1 MKRTNTFDIAPN
13 SETTEEILTR
23 VLDASAS
30 LWNKLTYDR
39 RQQFF
44 DGESVWECDGYYDE
58 YVDVL
63 SGATTQ
69 QIARVNDTAWRS
81 FFELLDDPEY
91 DPSPPGYWGNQDDGR
106 ELRTYIR
113 NDSYTIQW
121 NRRSRLEIRIG
132 MDLKD
137 EYGFGMYERLR
148 LPVWGNP
155 KWHGDSG
162 RLEISY
168 DSVEE
173 TYRVHQ
179 SVTIDDVEESR
190 SDGSEAAAL
199 DLGANVLVACTT
211 TAGEQYL
218 YSGHHPF
225 EQFRETTNAIASAQ
239 AKLPDGQHT
248 SQRIK
253 RLYRKRSRRRDHAVN
268 ALLRDL
274 VERLEAAG
282 ISTLYHGDLTGVLG
296 EYWSVEANLKAQ
308 TFWAHRQCIDRLES
322 VCEEYGI
329 DVEALSE
336 AWTSQTCPEC
346 GERDRTRR
354 HRETLTCPCGFDGHA
369 DLVASRT
376 LLERA
381 TNTTVRPTARPVR
394 FQWDDHQWFPVKGA
408 TVTPNE

>member
-1 MKRTNTFDIAPN
+1 MKRTNTFDIAPD

-137 EYGFGMYERLR
+137 EYGLA
-148 LPVWGNP
+148 LL
-155 KWHGDSG
+155 K
-162 RLEISY
+162 SY
-168 DSVEE
+168 S
-173 TYRVHQ
+173 
-179 SVTIDDVEESR
+179 
-190 SDGSEAAAL
+190 SDTFSPE
-199 DLGANVLVACTT
+199 
-211 TAGEQYL
+211 TAG
-218 YSGHHPF
+218 
-225 EQFRETTNAIASAQ
+225 R
-239 AKLPDGQHT
+239 
-248 SQRIK
+248 
-253 RLYRKRSRRRDHAVN
+253 
-268 ALLRDL
+268 
-274 VERLEAAG
+274 
-282 ISTLYHGDLTGVLG
+282 
-296 EYWSVEANLKAQ
+296 
-308 TFWAHRQCIDRLES
+308 
-322 VCEEYGI
+322 
-329 DVEALSE
+329 
-336 AWTSQTCPEC
+336 
-346 GERDRTRR
+346 
-354 HRETLTCPCGFDGHA
+354 
-369 DLVASRT
+369 
-376 LLERA
+376 
-381 TNTTVRPTARPVR
+381 
-394 FQWDDHQWFPVKGA
+394 
-408 TVTPNE
+408 

>member
-1 MKRTNTFDIAPN
+1 MRRTDTFDIVPR
-13 SETTEEILTR
+13 SETTEEILAR
-23 VLDASAS
+23 VLDVSAS
-30 LWNKLTYDR
+30 LWNTLTYDR

-44 DGESVWECDGYYDE
+44 EGKSVWECDGYYDE

-63 SGATTQ
+63 GGATTQ

-81 FFELLDDPEY
+81 FFELLDEPEY
-91 DPSPPGYWGNQDDGR
+91 DPSPPGYWGNRDDGR
-106 ELRTYIR
+106 ELRTYVR
-113 NDSYTIQW
+113 NDAYTLQW
-121 NRRSRLEIRIG
+121 NERSRLEIPIG

-148 LPVWGNP
+148 LPVRGDP
-155 KWHGDSG
+155 KWCGDAG

-179 SVTIDDVEESR
+179 SVTIDGVEESR
-190 SDGSEAAAL
+190 SDGFEAAAL

-211 TAGEQYL
+211 TTEEQYL
-218 YSGHHPF
+218 YSGQTPF
-225 EQFRETTNAIASAQ
+225 EQFRKTTTEIGAAQ
-239 AKLPDGQHT
+239 TKLPDGQHS

-268 ALLRDL
+268 ALLRNV
-274 VERLEAAG
+274 VERLDEAG
-282 ISTLYHGDLTGVLG
+282 ITTLYHGDLTGVLG
-296 EYWSVEANLKAQ
+296 EYWSVEANLKAR

-329 DVEALSE
+329 DVEAISE

-369 DLVASRT
+369 DLIASRT

-394 FQWDDHQWFPVKGA
+394 FQWDDHQWLPVEGA
-408 TVTPNE
+408 AVLPNE